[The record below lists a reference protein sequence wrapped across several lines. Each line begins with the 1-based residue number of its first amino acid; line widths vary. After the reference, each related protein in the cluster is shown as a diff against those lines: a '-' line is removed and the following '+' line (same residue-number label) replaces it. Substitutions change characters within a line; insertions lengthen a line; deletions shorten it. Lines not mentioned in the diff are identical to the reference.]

1 MQSVNKPKLK
11 LTTQKTKEQL
21 KEKPAIKMG
30 VISWYKKEKGYG
42 FIKPDDNSKEVF
54 LHYKELKKINLENI
68 ESETKVSF
76 KTKKDK
82 NDRIYACNLIVLE
95 IPSEQDAQRN
105 TAIRVLNILID
116 RYPKTFGYL
125 PKPLTV
131 GIGKELFTIAKEL
144 GLSKRKLNIFF
155 NFYCQSKEYKEK
167 LIFNAERF
175 NLKGEVTGV
184 VTELEA
190 NTELFTELEAT
201 Q

>member
-1 MQSVNKPKLK
+1 MRAKLK
-11 LTTQKTKEQL
+11 LVL
-21 KEKPAIKMG
+21 KQ
-30 VISWYKKEKGYG
+30 
-42 FIKPDDNSKEVF
+42 
-54 LHYKELKKINLENI
+54 
-68 ESETKVSF
+68 
-76 KTKKDK
+76 KKDK

-144 GLSKRKLNIFF
+144 GLSKRELNIFF

-167 LIFNAERF
+167 LIFNAERV
-175 NLKGEVTGV
+175 NLKGEVSGL
-184 VTELEA
+184 VTEQQ
-190 NTELFTELEAT
+190 AT
-201 Q
+201 YHLK

>member
-1 MQSVNKPKLK
+1 MIKELLLEN
-11 LTTQKTKEQL
+11 EQL
-21 KEKPAIKMG
+21 KEKSPIKTG
-30 VISWYKKEKGYG
+30 TISWYKKDKGFG

-54 LHYKELKKINLENI
+54 LYYKELKKINLENI

-76 KTKKDK
+76 KIKRDK

-95 IPSEQDAQRN
+95 IPSKQDAQRN

-144 GLSKRKLNIFF
+144 GLSKRELNIFF
-155 NFYCQSKEYKEK
+155 KFYCQSKEYKEK
-167 LIFNAERF
+167 LIFNAERI
-175 NLKGEVTGV
+175 NLKGEVAGL
-184 VTELEA
+184 VTEQQVIKPKNKNLIEKI
-190 NTELFTELEAT
+190 
-201 Q
+201 